1 MAAKFEMHIGLCF
14 LFSRTRA
21 MDSLLIRRFRPLHWS
36 ITMLV
41 VGWFCCENLPNR
53 VSVCRPISQQ
63 IRYGVELTY
72 LTIPPQQ

>member
-21 MDSLLIRRFRPLHWS
+21 MDPLLIRQFRPLHWS

-41 VGWFCCENLPNR
+41 VG
-53 VSVCRPISQQ
+53 SVAKICPIECLHVARPISQQ
-63 IRYGVELTY
+63 IRYGVELTH
-72 LTIPPQQ
+72 LTIPSQQ